1 MKGWNRFR
9 QRMGW
14 FVFFVAVSAWACRYS
29 VRDTGFVDLGLEAYR
44 LRWVTESG
52 ASAEVRSKAEL
63 LLRDSN
69 IVWDEDPTGGGFP
82 RAAGLYLRDV
92 EGRILSLPLPNP
104 SDATAVLRGVEMA
117 VTSPLRERVYR
128 EGLRAYALV
137 LLLEGTDGVANAR
150 VRQDVD
156 SAITATARLLSS
168 MPKPVETPPQLVAVS
183 LKEQATEKGLVWG
196 LGLDPAATDSPRVV
210 LVFGRGRRLG
220 LPLEGPLITQT
231 ALRDRLL
238 LIGQDCECD
247 LDRAWLKGPLLP
259 GRWGRELQQAALDTL
274 GFDPGN
280 PMVRAE
286 ISRIV
291 ERGPQNPGRR
301 RPPSSGTSLGY
312 SEESVETATGSES
325 DPAEPSNTQA
335 TPATSAT
342 STDPTAAIASTAL
355 TSSTALSKPPQAP
368 TPTSP
373 GRGLWFVLAGALTAF
388 FAAGLGLWFR
398 ASKR

>member
-137 LLLEGTDGVANAR
+137 LLLEGTDGEANAR

-168 MPKPVETPPQLVAVS
+168 MPKPVETPPQLLAVS
-183 LKEQATEKGLVWG
+183 LKEQATEKVLVWG
-196 LGLDPAATDSPRVV
+196 LGLDPASTDSPRVV

-312 SEESVETATGSES
+312 SEESVETVLGSES

-335 TPATSAT
+335 APATSAT
-342 STDPTAAIASTAL
+342 STDPTAAIAPTAL

>member
-1 MKGWNRFR
+1 MKSWNQFR
-9 QRMGW
+9 KKLGW

-44 LRWVTESG
+44 LRWVPESG

-69 IVWDEDPTGGGFP
+69 VVWDEDPAGVGFP
-82 RAAGLYLRDV
+82 RTAGLYLRDV

-137 LLLEGTDGVANAR
+137 LLLEGTDGEANAR

-168 MPKPVETPPQLVAVS
+168 MPKPVETPPQMVAVS
-183 LKEQATEKGLVWG
+183 LKEQVAEKVLVWG
-196 LGLDPAATDSPRVV
+196 LGLDSASTDSPRVV

-220 LPLEGPLITQT
+220 SPLEGPLITQT

-312 SEESVETATGSES
+312 SEESVETVLGSES
-325 DPAEPSNTQA
+325 DPAEPLNTGA
-335 TPATSAT
+335 APATFET
-342 STDPTAAIASTAL
+342 STNPTASMVPTAL
-355 TSSTALSKPPQAP
+355 TSSTALSKPPPAP
-368 TPTSP
+368 TPTNP
-373 GRGLWFVLAGALTAF
+373 GRGLWFVLAGALSVF
-388 FAAGLGLWFR
+388 FAVGLGLWFR
-398 ASKR
+398 ASRR

>member
-1 MKGWNRFR
+1 
-9 QRMGW
+9 
-14 FVFFVAVSAWACRYS
+14 
-29 VRDTGFVDLGLEAYR
+29 
-44 LRWVTESG
+44 
-52 ASAEVRSKAEL
+52 
-63 LLRDSN
+63 
-69 IVWDEDPTGGGFP
+69 
-82 RAAGLYLRDV
+82 
-92 EGRILSLPLPNP
+92 LPNP
-104 SDATAVLRGVEMA
+104 SNATALLRGVEMA

-137 LLLEGTDGVANAR
+137 LLLEGTDGEANAR

-168 MPKPVETPPQLVAVS
+168 MPKPVETPPQMVAVS
-183 LKEQATEKGLVWG
+183 LKEQAAEKVLVWG
-196 LGLDPAATDSPRVV
+196 LGLDPASTDSPRVV
-210 LVFGRGRRLG
+210 IVFGRGRRLG
-220 LPLEGPLITQT
+220 SPLEGPLITQT

-312 SEESVETATGSES
+312 SEESVETVLGSES
-325 DPAEPSNTQA
+325 DPAEPLNTGA
-335 TPATSAT
+335 APATFET
-342 STDPTAAIASTAL
+342 STNPTASMVPTAL
-355 TSSTALSKPPQAP
+355 TSSTALSKPPPAT
-368 TPTSP
+368 TPTNP
-373 GRGLWFVLAGALTAF
+373 GRGLWFVLAGALSVF
-388 FAAGLGLWFR
+388 FAVGLGLWFR
-398 ASKR
+398 ASRR

>member
-9 QRMGW
+9 KKLGW

-137 LLLEGTDGVANAR
+137 LLLEGTDGEANAR

-183 LKEQATEKGLVWG
+183 LKEQATERGLVWG
-196 LGLDPAATDSPRVV
+196 LGLDPASIESPRVV

-312 SEESVETATGSES
+312 SEESVETVLGSES

-335 TPATSAT
+335 APATSPT
-342 STDPTAAIASTAL
+342 STDPTAAIAPTVS

-373 GRGLWFVLAGALTAF
+373 GRGLWFVLAGALAAF